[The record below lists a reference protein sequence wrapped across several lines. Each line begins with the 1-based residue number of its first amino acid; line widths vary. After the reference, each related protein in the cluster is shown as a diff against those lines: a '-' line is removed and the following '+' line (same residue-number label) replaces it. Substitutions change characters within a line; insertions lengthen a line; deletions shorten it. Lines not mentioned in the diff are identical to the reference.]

1 MNNDSQKVFLFPQH
15 NFNEV
20 AKIVD
25 FLDKMNP
32 VNSKPKY
39 NALNEFFI
47 LMKTKDILTFYR
59 HPDKRDIF
67 RPINTDFVRFHN

>member
-1 MNNDSQKVFLFPQH
+1 
-15 NFNEV
+15 
-20 AKIVD
+20 
-25 FLDKMNP
+25 MNP